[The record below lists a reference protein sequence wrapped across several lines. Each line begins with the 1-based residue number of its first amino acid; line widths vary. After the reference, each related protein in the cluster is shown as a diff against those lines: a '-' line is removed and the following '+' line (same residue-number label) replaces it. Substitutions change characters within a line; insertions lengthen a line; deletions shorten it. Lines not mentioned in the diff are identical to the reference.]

1 MTSYG
6 AHFDLDGK
14 RPRLSQW
21 FPPADVSAPTTTQP
35 ESTSSGPK
43 LEPSD
48 VKAEAPPPPSPPP
61 SLAELVSAKAKQ
73 KAADPSGTPPKQKPA
88 DPSGTSPK
96 PKPSDDTSETPP
108 KSKPADTSGTP
119 PKPKP
124 ADTSGTPPQPKPAD
138 TSGAKASTPEKA
150 TLKPSPGSDA
160 DKLQLDFANGRVLKE
175 VEEPPCCFKLVPV
188 PGQQIPKIM
197 VQSLSATNRKFAK
210 LQLLYFAGQG
220 KLVKSI
226 KGQPDDSLPYSELL
240 TAASYVLDS
249 DKGKSVCLLK
259 DLVSST
265 GATEVHGFKPF
276 PAGALPTKLVAN
288 EGAALY
294 LKDTDELMLQ
304 INSALVL
311 INHCSVVWSFSL
323 QGKKLIPGGAGL
335 LSIKQLTLPGGKI
348 SVLPL

>member
-1 MTSYG
+1 MLLQ
-6 AHFDLDGK
+6 AC
-14 RPRLSQW
+14 P
-21 FPPADVSAPTTTQP
+21 SAG
-35 ESTSSGPK
+35 S
-43 LEPSD
+43 
-48 VKAEAPPPPSPPP
+48 
-61 SLAELVSAKAKQ
+61 
-73 KAADPSGTPPKQKPA
+73 ADPEDHGSEPVGHEPKVCEVAAVVLCRSGKAGEEYQRPA
-88 DPSGTSPK
+88 
-96 PKPSDDTSETPP
+96 
-108 KSKPADTSGTP
+108 
-119 PKPKP
+119 
-124 ADTSGTPPQPKPAD
+124 
-138 TSGAKASTPEKA
+138 
-150 TLKPSPGSDA
+150 
-160 DKLQLDFANGRVLKE
+160 
-175 VEEPPCCFKLVPV
+175 
-188 PGQQIPKIM
+188 
-197 VQSLSATNRKFAK
+197 
-210 LQLLYFAGQG
+210 
-220 KLVKSI
+220 
-226 KGQPDDSLPYSELL
+226 DDSLPYSELL